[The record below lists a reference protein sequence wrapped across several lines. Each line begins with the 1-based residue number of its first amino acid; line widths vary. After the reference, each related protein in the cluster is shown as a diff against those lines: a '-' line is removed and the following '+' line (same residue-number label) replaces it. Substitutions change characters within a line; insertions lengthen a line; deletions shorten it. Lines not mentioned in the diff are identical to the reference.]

1 MTSKML
7 EAFAIEAQI
16 NRLRQSQEQLR
27 SRQTRTTA
35 SWRTIVVKGGPHD
48 DFAEIQSDIE
58 EQNAAI
64 KDLIRRYNVIMRE
77 IDMHPD
83 ADILSN
89 NEFFTLKYLYA
100 YGYTIERAALEMH
113 VSQSSAWRWQV
124 EAFEKLQRGACNGRK
139 Y

>member
-7 EAFAIEAQI
+7 EAFAIEVQI
-16 NRLRQSQEQLR
+16 NRLRQSQERLK
-27 SRQTRTTA
+27 SKQTRTTS
-35 SWRTIVVKGGPHD
+35 SWRSVVVKGGVND

-58 EQNAAI
+58 EQNTAI
-64 KDLIRRYNVIMRE
+64 KELTGRYNATMLE